1 MKKEFIE
8 IFIQFYF
15 KEIIKRKIF
24 TLEDEVITLYKKIN
38 LNFDC
43 QLNCAIHAN

>member
-8 IFIQFYF
+8 ICIQFNF

-24 TLEDEVITLYKKIN
+24 TLDDEVITLHKKIN
-38 LNFDC
+38 LIFDC
-43 QLNCAIHAN
+43 QLNFAIHAN